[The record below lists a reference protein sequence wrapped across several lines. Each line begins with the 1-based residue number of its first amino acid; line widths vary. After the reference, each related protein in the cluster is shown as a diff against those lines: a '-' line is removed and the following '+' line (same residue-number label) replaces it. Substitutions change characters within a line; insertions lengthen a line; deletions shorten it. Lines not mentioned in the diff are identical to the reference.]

1 MVCCRSCRVLPQPH
15 QLDPGVVEAAIR
27 LGRHLYLCLQEFASN
42 MAHGAEIGGVKK
54 SLRSLRGRLE
64 GAGIGKEIFLFDAEL
79 ESFIVR
85 KRSVPPVRPE

>member
-1 MVCCRSCRVLPQPH
+1 
-15 QLDPGVVEAAIR
+15 
-27 LGRHLYLCLQEFASN
+27 